1 MVSRRSVVGGAVAGV
16 AVLAT
21 GGYYKFKPQPPEV
34 GFTLMDAELNRAMA
48 FLKANPAIDSH
59 AHPGRTFV
67 REGANLNWK
76 LNIYRLMGTFENT
89 AIGDMTKGG
98 MAGAV
103 FNGVADFPLLELGE
117 NGLSATREFEEGE
130 SWVAYRTQIENLTDL
145 EGARIVTIA
154 RNSNDI
160 RAAHA
165 LGRQAAILGMEGADF
180 LEKDIT
186 RLQTVYEDGVRMIT
200 LIHYH
205 NNTLG
210 DITTGEDL
218 NRGLT
223 DFGHEVV
230 AGMNGAGIVIDASHA
245 SAKTAAQI
253 VSASEQ
259 PVVITHSHINTPAF
273 EHPRFISVDLAKSVA
288 DSGGYIGAW
297 PAGIGINTLAGFID
311 RIEELINLVGE
322 DAVALGSDMDAN
334 YQPVLET
341 YRKMPLVVGALFQR
355 GYSEESV
362 AKFIGGNFMRVMDQV
377 QGV

>member
-154 RNSNDI
+154 RNSNGI

-355 GYSEESV
+355 GYSEEAV

>member
-1 MVSRRSVVGGAVAGV
+1 MASRRSVIGGVVAGV

-34 GFTLMDAELNRAMA
+34 GFTLTDAELDRAMA

-89 AIGDMTKGG
+89 AIGDMNKGG
-98 MAGAV
+98 MTGAV
-103 FNGVADFPLLELGE
+103 FNGVADFPLLELGD
-117 NGLSATREFEEGE
+117 NGLTATREFEEGE
-130 SWVAYRTQIENLTDL
+130 SWAAYRTQIENLIDL

-154 RNSNDI
+154 RNSDDI
-160 RAAHA
+160 MAAHA
-165 LGRQAAILGMEGADF
+165 LGRQSAILGMEGADF
-180 LEKDIT
+180 LENDIT
-186 RLQTVYEDGVRMIT
+186 RLQTVFEDGVRMIT

-230 AGMNGAGIVIDASHA
+230 AGMNAARIVIDASHA

-253 VSASEQ
+253 IEASEQ
-259 PVVITHSHINTPAF
+259 PIVISHSHINTPAF
-273 EHPRFISVDLAKSVA
+273 EHPRFISADLAISVA
-288 DSGGYIGAW
+288 NSGGYIGAW

-355 GYSEESV
+355 GHSEETV

-377 QGV
+377 QSV

>member
-1 MVSRRSVVGGAVAGV
+1 MVSRRNVIGGVVAGA
-16 AVLAT
+16 AVIAA
-21 GGYYKFKPQPPEV
+21 GGYYKFRPKPPEI
-34 GFTLMDAELNRAMA
+34 GFSLTNAELDRAMA

-67 REGANLNWK
+67 REGTNLNWK

-89 AIGDMTKGG
+89 AISDMNKGG

-103 FNGVADFPLLELGE
+103 FNGVADFPLLELGD
-117 NGLSATREFEEGE
+117 NGLAATRDFEEGE
-130 SWVAYRTQIENLTDL
+130 SWAAYRTQIENLTDL
-145 EGARIVTIA
+145 EGALIVSIA
-154 RNSNDI
+154 RNSDDI

-180 LEKDIT
+180 LENDIG
-186 RLQTVYEDGVRMIT
+186 RLKTVYDDGVRMIT

-230 AGMNGAGIVIDASHA
+230 AGMNATGIVIDASHA

-253 VSASEQ
+253 VAASSR
-259 PVVITHSHINTPAF
+259 PVVITHSHINTPAL
-273 EHPRFISVDLAKSVA
+273 EHPRFILAELAKSIA
-288 DSGGYIGAW
+288 KSGGYIGAW

-311 RIEELINLVGE
+311 RIEELFDLVGE
-322 DAVALGSDMDAN
+322 DHVALGSDMDAN

-355 GYSEESV
+355 GYTEKVV
-362 AKFIGGNFMRVMDQV
+362 AKFIGGNFMRVMDEV

>member
-1 MVSRRSVVGGAVAGV
+1 
-16 AVLAT
+16 
-21 GGYYKFKPQPPEV
+21 
-34 GFTLMDAELNRAMA
+34 MA
-48 FLKANPAIDSH
+48 FLKAHPAIDSH
-59 AHPGRTFV
+59 AHPGRTFM

-89 AIGDMTKGG
+89 AIGDMDKGG

-103 FNGVADFPLLELGE
+103 FNGVADLPLLELGD
-117 NGLSATREFEEGE
+117 NGLTATREFEEGE
-130 SWVAYRTQIENLTDL
+130 SWAAYRTQIENLTDL

-154 RNSNDI
+154 RNSDEI
-160 RAAHA
+160 LAAHA
-165 LGRQAAILGMEGADF
+165 LGRQSAVLGMEGADF
-180 LEKDIT
+180 LEKDIN
-186 RLQTVYEDGVRMIT
+186 RLQTVYDDGVRMIT

-230 AGMNGAGIVIDASHA
+230 AGMNAAGIVIDASHA
-245 SAKTAAQI
+245 SAKTATQI
-253 VSASEQ
+253 IAASSQ
-259 PVVITHSHINTPAF
+259 PVVITHSHINTPAL
-273 EHPRFISVDLAKSVA
+273 EHPRFITSDLAKSVA
-288 DSGGYIGAW
+288 ESGGYVGAW

-311 RIEELINLVGE
+311 RIEELVNLVGE
-322 DAVALGSDMDAN
+322 DHVALGSDMDAN

-341 YRKMPLVVGALFQR
+341 YRKMPLVVGALLQR
-355 GYSEESV
+355 GHSQEAV

-377 QGV
+377 QDA

>member
-1 MVSRRSVVGGAVAGV
+1 MVSRRKVVGGAVAGV
-16 AVLAT
+16 AVLAA

-34 GFTLMDAELNRAMA
+34 GFTLTDAEMDRAMA

-67 REGANLNWK
+67 REGKNLNWK

-89 AIGDMTKGG
+89 AIADMNKGG

-103 FNGVADFPLLELGE
+103 FNGVADFPLLELGD
-117 NGLSATREFEEGE
+117 NGLTATREFEEGE
-130 SWVAYRTQIENLTDL
+130 SWAAYRTQIENLIDL

-154 RNSNDI
+154 RNSKEI
-160 RAAHA
+160 LAAQA

-180 LEKDIT
+180 LENDIE

-230 AGMNGAGIVIDASHA
+230 AGMNAAGIVIDASHA

-253 VSASEQ
+253 VAASTQ

-273 EHPRFISVDLAKSVA
+273 EHPRFISAELANSIA
-288 DSGGYIGAW
+288 ESGGYIGAW

-311 RIEELINLVGE
+311 RIEELVNMVGE
-322 DAVALGSDMDAN
+322 DHVALGSDMDAN

-355 GYSEESV
+355 GYSEDVV

>member
-1 MVSRRSVVGGAVAGV
+1 MVSRRNVVGGVVAGV
-16 AVLAT
+16 AVLAA

-34 GFTLMDAELNRAMA
+34 GFSLSDAEMDRAMA

-89 AIGDMTKGG
+89 AIADMNKGG

-103 FNGVADFPLLELGE
+103 FNGVADFPLLELGD
-117 NGLSATREFEEGE
+117 NGLTATREFEEGE
-130 SWVAYRTQIENLTDL
+130 SWAAYRTQIENLIDL

-154 RNSNDI
+154 RNSEEI
-160 RAAHA
+160 LAAHA
-165 LGRQAAILGMEGADF
+165 LGRQAAVLGMEGADF
-180 LEKDIT
+180 LENDID

-230 AGMNGAGIVIDASHA
+230 AGMNAAGIVIDASHA

-253 VSASEQ
+253 VTASDQ

-273 EHPRFISVDLAKSVA
+273 EHPRFISAELANSIA
-288 DSGGYIGAW
+288 ESGGYIGAW

-322 DAVALGSDMDAN
+322 DHVALGSDMDAN

-355 GYSEESV
+355 GHSEEVV

>member
-1 MVSRRSVVGGAVAGV
+1 MASRRKLIGGLAAGV
-16 AVLAT
+16 AVLGVGAI
-21 GGYYKFKPQPPEV
+21 YKFKPKPPAI
-34 GFTLMDAELNRAMA
+34 GFTLSDAEIDQAVA

-67 REGANLNWK
+67 RDAVNLNWK

-89 AIGDMTKGG
+89 TVADMHKGG

-103 FNGVADFPLLELGE
+103 FNGVADFELLEQSTE
-117 NGLSATREFEEGE
+117 GLSAGREFEDGE
-130 SWVAYRTQIENLTDL
+130 AWKSYRTQIDHLHDL
-145 EGARIVTIA
+145 EDVGIVKVA
-154 RNSNDI
+154 RNSAEVL
-160 RAAHA
+160 AAHA
-165 LGRQAAILGMEGADF
+165 DGQQAAILGMEGADF
-180 LEKDIT
+180 LEKNIS

-210 DITTGEDL
+210 DVMTGEDL

-223 DFGHEVV
+223 DFGHNVV

-253 VSASEQ
+253 VTASNQ
-259 PVVITHSHINTPAF
+259 PVVITHSHINSPSL
-273 EHPRFISVDLAKSVA
+273 ESPRFISAELARSVA
-288 DSGGYIGAW
+288 ETGGYIGAW
-297 PAGIGINTLAGFID
+297 PAGIGIDTLAGFID
-311 RIEELINLVGE
+311 RIDELVNVVGE
-322 DAVALGSDMDAN
+322 DHVALGSDMDAN
-334 YQPVLET
+334 YKPVLET

-355 GYSEESV
+355 GYFEAAV
-362 AKFIGGNFMRVMDQV
+362 AKFLGGNFMRVMDQV

>member
-1 MVSRRSVVGGAVAGV
+1 MVSRRNVIGGVVTGV
-16 AVLAT
+16 AVAAI
-21 GGYYKFKPQPPEV
+21 GGFYKFKPQTPEI
-34 GFTLMDAELNRAMA
+34 GFTLTDAELDRAMA
-48 FLKANPAIDSH
+48 FLGNNPAIDSH

-89 AIGDMTKGG
+89 AIADMNKGG

-103 FNGVADFPLLELGE
+103 FNGVADFPLLEIGD
-117 NGLSATREFEEGE
+117 NGLSAAREFEEGE
-130 SWVAYRTQIENLTDL
+130 SWAAYRTQIENLTDL
-145 EGARIVTIA
+145 EGARIVTVA
-154 RNSNDI
+154 RNSEEI
-160 RAAHA
+160 LAAHA
-165 LGRQAAILGMEGADF
+165 IGRQAAILGMEGADV
-180 LEKDIT
+180 LENDID
-186 RLQTVYEDGVRMIT
+186 RLQTVFDDGVRMIT

-210 DITTGEDL
+210 DITTGETL

-230 AGMNGAGIVIDASHA
+230 AGMNAAGIVIDASHA

-253 VSASEQ
+253 VAASNQ

-273 EHPRFISVDLAKSVA
+273 EHPRFISAELARSIA
-288 DSGGYIGAW
+288 GSGGYIGAW
-297 PAGIGINTLAGFID
+297 PAGIGINTLSGFID
-311 RIEELINLVGE
+311 RIEELSNLVGE
-322 DAVALGSDMDAN
+322 DHVALGSDMDAN

-355 GYSEESV
+355 GYSEEVV

>member
-1 MVSRRSVVGGAVAGV
+1 MISRRKVVGGTVASV
-16 AVLAT
+16 AMLTA

-34 GFTLMDAELNRAMA
+34 GFTLTDAEIDRAMA
-48 FLKANPAIDSH
+48 FLKSNPAIDSH
-59 AHPGRTFV
+59 AQPGRTFV

-89 AIGDMTKGG
+89 AIADMNKGG

-103 FNGVADFPLLELGE
+103 FNGVADFPLLELGDD
-117 NGLSATREFEEGE
+117 GLTATREFEEGE
-130 SWVAYRTQIENLTDL
+130 SWAAYRTQIENLIDL

-154 RNSNDI
+154 RNSRDI
-160 RAAHA
+160 LAAQA

-180 LEKDIT
+180 LENDIE
-186 RLQTVYEDGVRMIT
+186 RLQTVYDDGVRMIT

-210 DITTGEDL
+210 DITAGEDL

-230 AGMNGAGIVIDASHA
+230 AGMNAAGIVIDASHA

-253 VSASEQ
+253 VAASTQ
-259 PVVITHSHINTPAF
+259 PVVITHSHINTPTF
-273 EHPRFISVDLAKSVA
+273 EHPRFISAELANSIA
-288 DSGGYIGAW
+288 ESGGYIGAW

-311 RIEELINLVGE
+311 RIEELVNIVGE
-322 DAVALGSDMDAN
+322 DHVALGSDMDAN

-341 YRKMPLVVGALFQR
+341 YRKIPLVVGALFQR
-355 GYSEESV
+355 GYSEEVV